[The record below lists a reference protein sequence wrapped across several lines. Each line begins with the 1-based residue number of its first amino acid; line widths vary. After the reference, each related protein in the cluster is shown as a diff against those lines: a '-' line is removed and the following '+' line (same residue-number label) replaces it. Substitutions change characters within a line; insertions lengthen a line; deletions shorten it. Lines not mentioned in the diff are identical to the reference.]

1 MIGGARTAIW
11 EYGANDA
18 PETIVLVH
26 GFRGTHHGLLSLVAA
41 MPEVR
46 FIAPDLPGFGESAVF
61 AVEHSLD
68 AYATWLRELL
78 DALDPDAR
86 AVVLGHS
93 FGSLVVA
100 RQVAALAPRRIVLVN
115 PIAENALTGPDRV
128 MTNLAIFYYW
138 MGARLPRGLGNAL
151 LSSGL
156 ITRVMSEVMAVTKSR
171 ALRAWIHRQHA
182 DHFSEFVSRESLLDA
197 FRASVSDD
205 IRSHSSEFPEG
216 TLLVVGEKDAIAPLP
231 ASRRLHPAM
240 PGSTLRVIGG
250 VGHLIHYETPLALA
264 RVLREHLK

>member
-1 MIGGARTAIW
+1 MIGGAQTAIW

-18 PETIVLVH
+18 AETIVLVH

-46 FIAPDLPGFGESAVF
+46 FIAPDLPGFGESGEF

-68 AYATWLRELL
+68 AYAMWLRELL

-138 MGARLPRGLGNAL
+138 MGARLPRVLGNAL

-171 ALRAWIHRQHA
+171 ALRAWIHRQH
-182 DHFSEFVSRESLLDA
+182 
-197 FRASVSDD
+197 SDY
-205 IRSHSSEFPEG
+205 F
-216 TLLVVGEKDAIAPLP
+216 
-231 ASRRLHPAM
+231 
-240 PGSTLRVIGG
+240 
-250 VGHLIHYETPLALA
+250 
-264 RVLREHLK
+264 